1 MAFTDN
7 SDLFGSLHED
17 GVNLA
22 GRHVMRQRPSLFNY
36 GTAQVAAN
44 RKLWCEPAVDVAP
57 DVLNFAN
64 PIMTVVP
71 LLPLADTGYG
81 VNYCLQITKAE
92 VDFHPGNVFTLPP
105 ELGAL
110 PPQHFAAHAV
120 VCAGIGCPPGDIVD
134 RLEPG
139 TPTGAK
145 EPTGAADRDRP
156 PGPLTPLPT
165 RRLECFC
172 LEVFVVG
179 HVEVEDDVLAPKLD
193 GLEIVDVEP
202 DGLESSLECYL
213 ELLIKLGILPQLRVA
228 IPRFVFDI
236 LDLATI
242 TLAATPTSAAVPNNP
257 AIEQHQLKVFVDFSV
272 VP

>member
-1 MAFTDN
+1 VAFTDN
-7 SDLFGSLHED
+7 CDIFGSLHED

-44 RKLWCEPAVDVAP
+44 RKLWCEPKVDVAP

-71 LLPLADTGYG
+71 LLPLANTAYG

-105 ELGAL
+105 ELSPL
-110 PPQHFAAHAV
+110 PTQHFAAHAV
-120 VCAGIGCPPGDIVD
+120 VCAGIGCPPRDIVD
-134 RLEPG
+134 RLEPA
-139 TPTGAK
+139 TPTGSK
-145 EPTGAADRDRP
+145 EPTGASDRDRP

-193 GLEIVDVEP
+193 GLEIVDIKP
-202 DGLESSLECYL
+202 DGLENSLECYL
-213 ELLIKLGILPQLRVA
+213 ELLIKLGILPQLGVA

-236 LDLATI
+236 LDLATV
-242 TLAATPTSAAVPNNP
+242 TLTDTPTSAAVPNNP
-257 AIEQHQLKVFVDFSV
+257 AIEQHQLKVFVDVSV
-272 VP
+272 AP